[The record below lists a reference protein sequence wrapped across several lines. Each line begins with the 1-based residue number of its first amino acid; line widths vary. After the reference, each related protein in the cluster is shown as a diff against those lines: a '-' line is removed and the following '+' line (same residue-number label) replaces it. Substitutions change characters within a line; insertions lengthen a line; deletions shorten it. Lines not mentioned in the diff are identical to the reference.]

1 MCTVTWRFR
10 HRGYD
15 LFFNRDELNS
25 RAHEIAPSVDEST
38 GVRFIAPRDGDQ
50 GGTWLL
56 ANEYGITVC
65 LLNDYANPWCPEPA
79 KSRFSRGQIVLAMA
93 DVPAVGEI
101 LPRFET
107 QPLVHTAPFQL
118 LALSPEDDPLLLH
131 WHGAGLSSRQGN
143 ISPPILISS
152 SFATADVIAARLG
165 HFARFVP
172 RPEQPKLSELAAF
185 HRQHDPAAGAFSVA
199 MHRPDAATRSFTR
212 VSVDRQSV
220 TLTYEP
226 VGWHRGEC
234 ANQVVRVLA
243 RHTDSV
249 SAVT

>member
-1 MCTVTWRFR
+1 MCTVTWRVC

-25 RAHEIAPSVDEST
+25 RAAEIAPSVDEST
-38 GVRFIAPRDGDQ
+38 GVRFIAPRDGDH

-56 ANEYGITVC
+56 TNECGITVC
-65 LLNDYANPWCPEPA
+65 LLNDYANPWRPDPT
-79 KSRFSRGQIVLAMA
+79 KSRFSRGHIVLAMA
-93 DVPAVGEI
+93 DVRAASEI
-101 LPRFET
+101 PSRTEAE
-107 QPLVHTAPFQL
+107 PLAHTAPFML

-131 WHGAGLSSRQGN
+131 WHGAGLSCREGR
-143 ISPPILISS
+143 ISPPILTSS
-152 SFATADVIAARLG
+152 SFATADVVAARLG

-172 RPEQPKLSELAAF
+172 RPEQPQLAELAAF

-199 MHRPDAATRSFTR
+199 MLRPDAATRSFTR

-226 VGWHRGEC
+226 VGCRRGER
-234 ANQVVRVLA
+234 ASQIIRVLA
-243 RHTDSV
+243 RHTERV
-249 SAVT
+249 SAMT